1 MSRSGCR
8 CSPDDDAAAA
18 AAAAPLMLLLLLLVP
33 CTCPST
39 PSLADGMQDMIDLA
53 FLHEPGVLWNLKQ
66 RYLGNSIYTYTGSIL
81 IAVNPFQSLP
91 GLYGRSVMD
100 SYSSG
105 DATMLPPHV
114 YAIAAAAY
122 KKMRQE
128 GRGQAI
134 LVRAGPL
141 WLLLDR
147 PLLLCQTEQQQW

>member
-1 MSRSGCR
+1 
-8 CSPDDDAAAA
+8 
-18 AAAAPLMLLLLLLVP
+18 
-33 CTCPST
+33 
-39 PSLADGMQDMIDLA
+39 MQDMIDLA

-66 RYLGNSIYTYTGSIL
+66 RYLGHNIYTYTGSIL

-91 GLYGRSVMD
+91 GLYGKTIMD

-105 DATMLPPHV
+105 DTSMLPPHV

-134 LVRAGPL
+134 LVGGAVVGPGCC
-141 WLLLDR
+141 WKTMCVQAAANSMSTAHHSSSFDHH
-147 PLLLCQTEQQQW
+147 